1 MLWLRIWSASCQ
13 RNTSLKRLCTPLSA
27 NKVIRRITCESLRT
41 SSRWLV
47 RRLQN
52 VTPSQVDSAWPH
64 ASSFSSNSMMCSSTL
79 SQSDLTSST
88 MMTSIGTL
96 VSHLQQQVSIKR
108 QRKASYRCKTSATS
122 KNIVTSLGCAA
133 VISWTRSH
141 ILRGISTS
149 IWKPQMR
156 VCPYWIWSPTIA
168 TKWDNSTSRRRP
180 LMC

>member
-1 MLWLRIWSASCQ
+1 MLWSRIWSASCQ

-133 VISWTRSH
+133 VISWTRNC
-141 ILRGISTS
+141 ILVPLFDTS
-149 IWKPQMR
+149 SWLIGKILKQDIFLFYLSIK
-156 VCPYWIWSPTIA
+156 VEFSSCSS
-168 TKWDNSTSRRRP
+168 NSF
-180 LMC
+180 